1 MLSRCE
7 STLRKSPSFT
17 GHSSLA
23 FGRKWV
29 FTVACAVALSHTQRM
44 SRNLI
49 SDDQQD
55 DDDGDDNGHD
65 DNDNVNDGED
75 DDDDS
80 DNW

>member
-1 MLSRCE
+1 MLPRCE

-55 DDDGDDNGHD
+55 DDDNDNGHD